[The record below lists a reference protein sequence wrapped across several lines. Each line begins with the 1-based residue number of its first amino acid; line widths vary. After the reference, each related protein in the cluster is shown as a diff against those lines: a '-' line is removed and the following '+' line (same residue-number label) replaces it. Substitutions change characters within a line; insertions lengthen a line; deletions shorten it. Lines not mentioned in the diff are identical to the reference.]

1 MCPSLLI
8 VASMNTK
15 LKATWKGKGLFG
27 LCVLITVDRSW
38 SEAEAGTQVCQEL
51 DIPCIK
57 HFY

>member
-27 LCVLITVDRSW
+27 LCVLITVDHGVKPR
-38 SEAEAGTQVCQEL
+38 QEL
-51 DIPCIK
+51 KFVRSLTYHVSNISTK
-57 HFY
+57 